1 MKKKHINILL
11 FLVGIILI
19 VVMINNLGW
28 SELLFYIKKV
38 GWWIIPIIATRLL
51 MYPLNTC
58 SWRELTFYNK
68 QEKKVSW
75 LRMFRLTISGYAIN
89 YITPVMALG
98 GEPYRIV
105 AMKKDIGTKRATSS
119 VLTYAMMHI
128 LSHFVFWIIGFVC
141 LFFFFMYSGLEL
153 TSFRR
158 SILVFGCIFIVICIV
173 VIIFMIRAYKNGIVV
188 GFFNILKKI
197 PIIKTFVKK
206 KLTEEFNNTIIEID
220 SQFKEL
226 FNEHRASFS
235 RSLFYETLSRI
246 MSVTEIMI
254 IMWAVNGVFCVG
266 MVESIIISTITSL
279 IANLIFIFPMQV
291 GIREGS
297 LSAALA
303 CIGFNSKLGVF
314 VGMITRISELAWMII
329 GIGMIKVKRFGNYG
343 NTDK

>member
-11 FLVGIILI
+11 FFIGIILI

-158 SILVFGCIFIVICIV
+158 SILVFGCIFIVICV
-173 VIIFMIRAYKNGIVV
+173 VAIIFMIRAYKNGIVV

-254 IMWAVNGVFCVG
+254 IMWAVNGVFCIG

-314 VGMITRISELAWMII
+314 VGMITRISELAWIII
-329 GIGMIKVKRFGNYG
+329 GMGMIKVKRFGNYG